1 MEIEI
6 LERGMI
12 MESSNKRKK
21 SLVGIYVLLL
31 IYIILPRISII
42 DNSLFSVL
50 FVNLKHFF
58 PSVISVI
65 IILLNRYQVKYDK
78 HPKINLNYSVVI
90 LYSLYLFVNLLQ
102 LVIISL

>member
-1 MEIEI
+1 MEIKI

-31 IYIILPRISII
+31 IYIILPRISVI

-78 HPKINLNYSVVI
+78 HPKINLIYSVF